1 MENGLNFFI
10 SFVEAH
16 RFIGYVILLVGMLL
30 EGETILIG
38 AGILVHLKA
47 LDPFDTFA
55 IALSGVIMGDLLWY
69 YFGVYL
75 CSRYGNNKFIDY
87 VKKKKADVIIKGLR
101 AVSDFEHELQMS
113 LMNRRLDTHIE
124 TVFMMPSEEYSFL
137 SSKVLKEVASLKGDI
152 RGMVPPA
159 VVEGLKR
166 KFKNRKIK

>member
-1 MENGLNFFI
+1 MKKRTAVYPGTFDPVSNGHLDLIKRGLRIFDKVIVAVALNPAKNPLFNIDERVYFI
-10 SFVEAH
+10 REAVKVWKNVE
-16 RFIGYVILLVGMLL
+16 V
-30 EGETILIG
+30 E
-38 AGILVHLKA
+38 
-47 LDPFDTFA
+47 PFDN
-55 IALSGVIMGDLLWY
+55 LL
-69 YFGVYL
+69 
-75 CSRYGNNKFIDY
+75 IDY
-87 VKKKKADVIIKGLR
+87 VKEKKADVIIKGLR

-137 SSKVLKEVASLKGDI
+137 SSKVLKEVASLNGDI

>member
-1 MENGLNFFI
+1 MKKRTAVYPGTFDPVSNGHLDLIKRGLRIFDKLIVAVALNPTKNPLFNIDERVYFI
-10 SFVEAH
+10 REAVKVWKNVEVEA
-16 RFIGYVILLVGMLL
+16 FDNLL
-30 EGETILIG
+30 
-38 AGILVHLKA
+38 
-47 LDPFDTFA
+47 
-55 IALSGVIMGDLLWY
+55 
-69 YFGVYL
+69 
-75 CSRYGNNKFIDY
+75 IDY

-152 RGMVPPA
+152 RGMVPSA

-166 KFKNRKIK
+166 KFKNKKTF

>member
-1 MENGLNFFI
+1 MKKRTAVYPGTFDPVSNGHLDLIKRGLRIFDKLIVAVALNPTKNPLFNIDERVYFI
-10 SFVEAH
+10 REAVKVWKNVEVEA
-16 RFIGYVILLVGMLL
+16 FDNLL
-30 EGETILIG
+30 
-38 AGILVHLKA
+38 
-47 LDPFDTFA
+47 
-55 IALSGVIMGDLLWY
+55 
-69 YFGVYL
+69 
-75 CSRYGNNKFIDY
+75 IDY

-159 VVEGLKR
+159 VVEGLRR